1 MGLPIKWPEIYKWPY
16 IMGFLFH
23 PEISGVTT
31 TPHVCMLWEG
41 GMCCSPYILQMA
53 CSTSWRGLD
62 HWALLP
68 ASFISFDE
76 DNFAEVFYKN
86 YRERAR
92 RFGVQYNSIHTYIC
106 LLIFGANPFV
116 GSMEGLSEK
125 LSYNRAYIHAQYE
138 NDGQPKQEWIDENQ
152 KLVYECLSL
161 LERDLGSYSIL
172 TRAQLTVNRCI
183 GPGPRIHCMH
193 ILYEELRFQLQTLIA
208 IVGTL

>member
-1 MGLPIKWPEIYKWPY
+1 
-16 IMGFLFH
+16 
-23 PEISGVTT
+23 
-31 TPHVCMLWEG
+31 
-41 GMCCSPYILQMA
+41 MCSTVYILQMA
-53 CSTSWRGLD
+53 CALRGVFD

-68 ASFISFDE
+68 ASFISFDK

-86 YRERAR
+86 YRERAS

-125 LSYNRAYIHAQYE
+125 LSNNRAYIHAQYE

-161 LERDLGSYSIL
+161 LERDLGSYNIL
-172 TRAQLTVNRCI
+172 TRAQLTGALSVHW
-183 GPGPRIHCMH
+183 PRAPHT
-193 ILYEELRFQLQTLIA
+193 LYA
-208 IVGTL
+208 HSV